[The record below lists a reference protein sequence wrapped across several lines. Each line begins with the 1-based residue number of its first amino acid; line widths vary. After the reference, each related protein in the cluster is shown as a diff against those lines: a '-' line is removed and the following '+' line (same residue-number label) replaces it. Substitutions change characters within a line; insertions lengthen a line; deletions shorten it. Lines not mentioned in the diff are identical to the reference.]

1 MGHIEKKLLNDE
13 TILYRADI
21 SWKILVSLIVV
32 LIFFTWFSSRFHP
45 IVLLLASL
53 YSIYLIIRV
62 TLVILSTE
70 FALTNRRIIAKKG
83 FFFQH
88 SIEILLN
95 KVESISVSQPLIGRI
110 LGFGTV
116 TIIGSGGTQEVFK
129 SIDNPMELRK
139 QVNDQIFQLS
149 QNQ

>member
-1 MGHIEKKLLNDE
+1 M
-13 TILYRADI
+13 
-21 SWKILVSLIVV
+21 
-32 LIFFTWFSSRFHP
+32 
-45 IVLLLASL
+45 
-53 YSIYLIIRV
+53 

-70 FALTNRRIIAKKG
+70 FALTNCRIIAKKG
-83 FFFQH
+83 FIFQH

-149 QNQ
+149 QNQWS